1 MMTPI
6 SVNEE
11 LWDRLNQAVAP
22 MTLCYQCGVCTAI
35 CPLSSTGKSPSVRK
49 LVRSAQ
55 AGLMLGS
62 NDAWLCTTCKLCEFT
77 CPRGVPIVDVLH
89 ALRTVAFSEHKA
101 PPRLEEVLWKVYENG
116 NPWGE
121 PKAERAKRTEDLGI
135 KEEFEGGEVLLYT
148 GCISSYDPRLQKV
161 ARAVSSILKTAGV
174 DFGVLKAQ
182 EKCCGDAVYQSGED
196 AYLEEL
202 VTENI
207 ATFSKTK
214 ASVVVSISPHCFNMF
229 RTVYPKYGATFRA
242 VHYTELVADLL
253 DAGKLKLPRTLESAV
268 TYHDPCYLSRYHG
281 IQEPP
286 RKLLESIEG
295 VKLLEMGNAKE
306 NTLCCGGGGGRVFQE
321 AEGERL
327 SNIRVREAAE
337 TGAQLLATS
346 CPYCIQNFEDSV
358 KTQGRGIKVVD
369 VAELIAMSMGGGSWI

>member
-1 MMTPI
+1 MMTI

-22 MTLCYQCGVCTAI
+22 MMLCYQCGVCTAI
-35 CPLSSTGKSPSVRK
+35 CPLSATGRSPSVRK

-55 AGLMLGS
+55 TGLLTGS
-62 NDAWLCTTCKLCEFT
+62 DDAWLCTTCRLCEYT
-77 CPRGVPIVDVLH
+77 CPRGVPITDVLH
-89 ALRTVAFSEHKA
+89 ALRTIAFSEHKA
-101 PPRLEEVLWKVYENG
+101 PPKLEEVLWKIYESG

-121 PKAERAKRTEDLGI
+121 PKNARTKWTEGLRI
-135 KEEFEGGEVLLYT
+135 KDALEGVEVLLYT
-148 GCISSYDPRLQKV
+148 GCASSYDPRLQKV
-161 ARAVSSILKTAGV
+161 ARAVASILKVAGV
-174 DFGVLKAQ
+174 DFGVLKAE

-202 VTENI
+202 VSGNV
-207 ATFSKTK
+207 AAFSKTK

-229 RTVYPKYGATFRA
+229 KTVYPKYGATFRA
-242 VHYTELVADLL
+242 AHYTEFIGELL
-253 DAGKLKLPRTLESAV
+253 DAGKIKLNHPVESAV

-281 IQEPP
+281 IEEPP
-286 RKLLESIEG
+286 RKLLES
-295 VKLLEMGNAKE
+295 VKGLKLVEMTNSRE

-321 AEGERL
+321 SEGERL

-337 TGAQLLATS
+337 TGAEILATS

-358 KTQGRGIKVVD
+358 KNEEKSMRVSD
-369 VAELIAMSMGGGSWI
+369 VAEVISASLRSG

>member
-1 MMTPI
+1 MTVTI

-35 CPLSSTGKSPSVRK
+35 CPLSATGKSPSVRK

-55 AGLMLGS
+55 TGLATGS
-62 NDAWLCTTCKLCEFT
+62 DDAWLCTTCKQCENT
-77 CPRGVPIVDVLH
+77 CPRGVPIVEVLH
-89 ALRTVAFSEHKA
+89 ALRTIAFREHKA
-101 PPRLEEVLWKVYENG
+101 PPKLEEVLWKIYENG

-121 PKAERAKRTEDLGI
+121 PKANRAKWTDGLNI
-135 KEEFEGGEVLLYT
+135 KDALQGVDVLLYT
-148 GCISSYDPRLQKV
+148 GCASSYDPRLQKV
-161 ARAVSSILKTAGV
+161 AKAVASVLKEANV
-174 DFGVLKAQ
+174 DFGVLRTQ
-182 EKCCGDAVYQSGED
+182 EKCCGDAVYQTGED

-202 VTENI
+202 ITENI

-214 ASVVVSISPHCFNMF
+214 ASVVVSISPHCFNTF
-229 RTVYPKYGATFRA
+229 KTIYPKYGATFRA
-242 VHYTELVADLL
+242 VHYTELLAELL
-253 DAGKLKLPRTLESAV
+253 DSEKLKLRQPLESTV

-286 RKLLESIEG
+286 RKLLDSING
-295 VKLLEMGNAKE
+295 VKLLEMKNAKD

-321 AEGERL
+321 AGGERL
-327 SNIRVREAAE
+327 SNVRLREAAE
-337 TGAQLLATS
+337 TGAQILATS

-358 KTQGRGIKVVD
+358 KTTGKNLRVYD
-369 VAELIAMSMGGGSWI
+369 VAELVALSAQDRM

>member
-1 MMTPI
+1 MTT
-6 SVNEE
+6 VTLNEE

-22 MTLCYQCGVCTAI
+22 MTLCYQCGVCTAV
-35 CPLSSTGKSPSVRK
+35 CPLNATGKSPSVRK
-49 LVRSAQ
+49 LIRSAQ
-55 AGLMLGS
+55 AGLLTGS

-101 PPRLEEVLWKVYENG
+101 PPRLEETLWKVYENG

-121 PKAERAKRTEDLGI
+121 SRTTRAKWTEGLDI
-135 KEEFEGGEVLLYT
+135 KEALNGVDVLLYT
-148 GCISSYDPRLQKV
+148 GCASSYDPRLQNV
-161 ARAVSSILKTAGV
+161 AKAVSAMLKAANI
-174 DFGVLKAQ
+174 DFGVLKTQ

-202 VTENI
+202 VAENI
-207 ATFSKTK
+207 VNFSKTK

-229 RTVYPKYGATFRA
+229 KTIYPKYGATFRA
-242 VHYTELVADLL
+242 VHYTEYLADLL
-253 DAGKLKLPRTLESAV
+253 DAGKLKLTQPIEDAV

-281 IQEPP
+281 IQEQP
-286 RKLLESIEG
+286 RKLLESIKGIE
-295 VKLLEMGNAKE
+295 LLEMSNSRE
-306 NTLCCGGGGGRVFQE
+306 NTLCCGGGGGQMFLE

-337 TGAQLLATS
+337 TGAKTLATS
-346 CPYCIQNFEDSV
+346 CPYCIQNFEDSI
-358 KTQGRGIKVVD
+358 KTVGNDLRVFD
-369 VAELIAMSMGGGSWI
+369 VAELLAKSVRRT

>member
-1 MMTPI
+1 MTTTV
-6 SVNEE
+6 SVNEV

-35 CPLSSTGKSPSVRK
+35 CPLSVTGHSPSVRK

-55 AGLMLGS
+55 AGLMTGT
-62 NDAWLCTTCKLCEFT
+62 NEAWLCTTCKLCEFT

-101 PPRLEEVLWKVYENG
+101 PPKLEEVLWKVYENG

-121 PKAERAKRTEDLGI
+121 PKSARAKWAEGLNI
-135 KEEFEGGEVLLYT
+135 KDAFEGVDVLLYT

-161 ARAVSSILKTAGV
+161 AKSLSNVLKSAGV

-182 EKCCGDAVYQSGED
+182 EKCCGDSVYQAGED

-202 VTENI
+202 ITENI

-229 RTVYPKYGATFRA
+229 KTIYPKYGATFRA
-242 VHYTELVADLL
+242 VHYTELLADLL
-253 DAGKLKLPRTLESAV
+253 DSGKLKPQRHLDTAV

-286 RKLLESIEG
+286 RKILESIKG
-295 VKLLEMGNAKE
+295 VKLLEMPNSKE
-306 NTLCCGGGGGRVFQE
+306 NTLCCGGGGGRIFQE
-321 AEGERL
+321 TEGERL
-327 SNIRVREAAE
+327 SNVRIREAAE
-337 TGAQLLATS
+337 TGAHMLATS
-346 CPYCIQNFEDSV
+346 CPYCIQNFEDSI
-358 KTQGRGIKVVD
+358 KTQGKSMQTFD
-369 VAELIAMSMGGGSWI
+369 VAELTEMSMREG